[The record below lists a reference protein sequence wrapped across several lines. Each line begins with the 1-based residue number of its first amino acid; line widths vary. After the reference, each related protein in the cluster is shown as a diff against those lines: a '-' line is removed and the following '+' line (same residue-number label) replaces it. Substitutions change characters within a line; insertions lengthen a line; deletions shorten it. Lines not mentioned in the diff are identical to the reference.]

1 MAEERSAWAPYNF
14 VPFSNRVL
22 PRYASVEELPHH
34 DCLYP
39 SLKSG
44 EIHVTMTAD
53 TPVFISDGKQGKP
66 HFFRSPNG
74 KYAIPGS
81 SIRGM
86 VRENMQILGF
96 GCVQPGEDF
105 EDSKIFFR
113 ELAAGRKSTGIALT
127 EYYKSA
133 PGVKSVRRPNGRPV
147 SVPQNVRAGY
157 LRREKD
163 GYFIQPVVGTY
174 YRVSRKHPDVRRIG
188 DAPARVV
195 PIVYSVSGN
204 KITHLR
210 SSHLSAPGM
219 ERGNLLFTGKPMR
232 PDQPNSLYVFPRA
245 DESAIPEEIPNEDVL
260 LYKEDWENRRTSL
273 CNPQF
278 WDLPDEGEEKPVFYI
293 TYEGHIYFGMSLYVR
308 IAHRHFLSAR
318 LPKSHL
324 EHAQSKAP
332 VLDYPHAVLGFS
344 KDDCSYRSRVSFGD
358 LEVVGTAEEGA
369 PIQKLLASPKPSY
382 YPGYVLKG
390 KNYSDDDFQ
399 LRGYKQYW
407 LKEANMLS
415 VEKKQR
421 LSNPKDGEAEESEM
435 GVMLRPLPKGTRFNG
450 IIRFKN
456 LHEDELGLLLWCLQL
471 DKGCFQSMGLGKPYG
486 FGRMKL
492 QIDRLLETD
501 YAALYDT
508 ENLCRDAARDR
519 TNDVARYM
527 NCYDSYAAKKLDIRD
542 RYDRPTIRYCGEI
555 RDFIYMRRSK
565 KSDYEAGYMNFE
577 DYRKVNRGLPR
588 VADIRKAEVGKPGK
602 KGPYSSGRI
611 SAACEKREEC
621 SN

>member
-113 ELAAGRKSTGIALT
+113 EIAAGRKSTGIALK

-133 PGVKSVRRPNGRPV
+133 LGVKSVRRPNGRPV

-219 ERGNLLFTGKPMR
+219 ERGNLLFTGKPTR

-260 LYKEDWENRRTSL
+260 LYKEDWESRRTSL

-308 IAHRHFLSAR
+308 IAHRHFLSAG

-324 EHAQSKAP
+324 EHAQSKVP

-407 LKEANMLS
+407 LKKANMLS

-421 LSNPKDGEAEESEM
+421 LSNPKDGEAEKSEM
-435 GVMLRPLPKGTRFNG
+435 GVMLRPLPKGTRFHG

-456 LHEDELGLLLWCLQL
+456 LHKDELGLLLWCLQL

-492 QIDRLLETD
+492 HIDKLLELD
-501 YAALYDT
+501 FKSLYSPEGLIGGLD
-508 ENLCRDAARDR
+508 RDR
-519 TNDVARYM
+519 TDSVGRYIARYDI
-527 NCYDSYAAKKLDIRD
+527 CAAEKLGLKDPKGHPSIRS
-542 RYDRPTIRYCGEI
+542 CGEI
-555 RDFIYMRRSK
+555 RDFFYLHSSLKTDAEASYMALKEYQSIRTALPSVASIREN
-565 KSDYEAGYMNFE
+565 EAASASQ
-577 DYRKVNRGLPR
+577 K
-588 VADIRKAEVGKPGK
+588 IPGK
-602 KGPYSSGRI
+602 TGGGR
-611 SAACEKREEC
+611 
-621 SN
+621 NG